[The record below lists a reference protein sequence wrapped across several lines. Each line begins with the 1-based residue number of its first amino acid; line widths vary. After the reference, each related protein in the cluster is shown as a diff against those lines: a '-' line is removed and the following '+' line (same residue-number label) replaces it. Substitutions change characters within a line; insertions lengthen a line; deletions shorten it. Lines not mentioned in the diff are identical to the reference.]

1 MSAGICCGWSSDM
14 LTLEAVVAE
23 SSSAQSKEVPLDGP
37 DNMEFAIISAGGL
50 VLDLFL
56 IRVTLFKGWIKVL
69 KMSQIT
75 SLHDAGG
82 EPLNVVIY
90 SLISRGQI

>member
-14 LTLEAVVAE
+14 LMFEVVVAE
-23 SSSAQSKEVPLDGP
+23 SSSVQSKEVPLDGS

-56 IRVTLFKGWIKVL
+56 IRVTLFKGWIKAAL
-69 KMSQIT
+69 
-75 SLHDAGG
+75 
-82 EPLNVVIY
+82 
-90 SLISRGQI
+90 